1 MLEKPF
7 YNIRCA
13 GMPEKAKQEFLKEHK
28 IEEFKEGLELK
39 EGLKP
44 KRLPGGIVLVDK
56 GYKMTAK
63 KLRKLKED

>member
-1 MLEKPF
+1 MFSASQTIP
-7 YNIRCA
+7 YPN
-13 GMPEKAKQEFLKEHK
+13 K